1 MDTEEQSRTYEA
13 IRARDAA
20 HMRLRRFTGGAVAVA
35 VGLSAVFA
43 ALAAN
48 ATHAKKTI
56 VRSPAKRSAQPGA
69 PVDRRARRPT
79 RLGAGR
85 RVARRPN
92 AASDGS
98 DTVVRTAGCLLRRLI
113 DRALVLLRGAR
124 HIGARH
130 RHR

>member
-1 MDTEEQSRTYEA
+1 MDTVEQSRTYEA

-20 HMRLRRFTGGAVAVA
+20 HVRLRRFTGGAVAVA

-56 VRSPAKRSAQPGA
+56 VAQPGEAQCKPGA

-92 AASDGS
+92 AASNGS
-98 DTVVRTAGCLLRRLI
+98 DTVVRTAGCLIRRLI
-113 DRALVLLRGAR
+113 AHALVLLRGAR
-124 HIGARH
+124 HVGARRGH
-130 RHR
+130 R